1 MEHTPFGYVIVDGKP
16 QIHEMEAARLSALF
30 SAYLLGMS
38 CESAAEVAGIK
49 ANHSMVKKI
58 LHNKR
63 YLGDDIYPRIIDDDT
78 FNAVEAER
86 LSREKKLGRDKI
98 PSKEKPVPVI
108 FTDFYTKKSTQKYT
122 DPIAQAEYAYG
133 RIEGKV
139 KE

>member
-1 MEHTPFGYVIVDGKP
+1 MEHTPFGYVIVDGRPKV
-16 QIHEMEAARLSALF
+16 HDMEATRLAALY

-38 CESAAEVAGIK
+38 YENAAEVAGIK
-49 ANHSMVKKI
+49 ATHSMIKRL

-86 LSREKKLGRDKI
+86 LKREKKLGRDNI
-98 PSKEKPVPVI
+98 PPKEKPVPVI
-108 FTDFYTKKSTQKYT
+108 FTEFRTKKAAQKFT
-122 DPIAQAEYAYG
+122 DPITQAEYAYG

-139 KE
+139 NE

>member
-1 MEHTPFGYVIVDGKP
+1 MIK
-16 QIHEMEAARLSALF
+16 RL
-30 SAYLLGMS
+30 
-38 CESAAEVAGIK
+38 
-49 ANHSMVKKI
+49 

-86 LSREKKLGRDKI
+86 LKREKKLGRDNI

-108 FTDFYTKKSTQKYT
+108 FAEFRTKKAAQKFT

-139 KE
+139 NE